1 MFRVEPF
8 NNYTMNERPQISN
21 DVIHHRDIKSRLL
34 QSMHISNNLEQLSS
48 VPDMNSSKGDSVNI
62 IGKIIFEKSNIV
74 VTSGEVAQLLL
85 SEGLDEKDHSLWS
98 EKIWESFLQKCIQ
111 PRFESSQSSQE
122 KLELKIPLGEFHLLS
137 QMIQVDEKSSTGVY
151 FLLQR
156 DSLNFN
162 WEKIEGNVYIRLKS
176 FESKD
181 AYVNKGKWILK
192 VNDHEESARIHDGK
206 IVKTNDVLL
215 QDNVVLLLFL
225 QNEKNGENLPFPKTF
240 RLSFS
245 VYR

>member
-1 MFRVEPF
+1 
-8 NNYTMNERPQISN
+8 
-21 DVIHHRDIKSRLL
+21 
-34 QSMHISNNLEQLSS
+34 
-48 VPDMNSSKGDSVNI
+48 
-62 IGKIIFEKSNIV
+62 
-74 VTSGEVAQLLL
+74 
-85 SEGLDEKDHSLWS
+85 
-98 EKIWESFLQKCIQ
+98 
-111 PRFESSQSSQE
+111 
-122 KLELKIPLGEFHLLS
+122 
-137 QMIQVDEKSSTGVY
+137 MIQVDEKSSTGVY